1 MVIRSVLP
9 SLGSSQRQ
17 ILYFGQRRDYKGDE
31 VSPSVVLRLSNCLQS
46 WNVTL
51 LSQSISIWRASA
63 PYSYTVCY
71 CINCTVCTV
80 FIYCIQYCTLTW
92 YELRFIN
99 DLARKRTVYTVHTVY
114 TVYTVQY
121 IDMIDVLFTKL
132 RWCAPISEHLHL
144 ARKRTVY
151 IQYIQYIL
159 YILYTVYILYCIYC
173 IYCTVNEYRDDAG
186 EKTVL
191 GEWRTVYIVLYM
203 WSPGAPP
210 VMKAGCLS
218 THAKSVLFL

>member
-1 MVIRSVLP
+1 MVIRSALP

-17 ILYFGQRRDYKGDE
+17 ILYFGQRRDYKGDG

-99 DLARKRTVYTVHTVY
+99 DLARKRTVCTYTVY
-114 TVYTVQY
+114 TVYILY
-121 IDMIDVLFTKL
+121 IYMANVLFTKL
-132 RWCAPISEHLHL
+132 RWVFPKMPQDALKTSLICFQNAANHSKFSSL
-144 ARKRTVY
+144 RKSKVYVHDTTLRSQNAEQLRENGWLRCSRTPQSFKTGIFY
-151 IQYIQYIL
+151 IG
-159 YILYTVYILYCIYC
+159 V
-173 IYCTVNEYRDDAG
+173 
-186 EKTVL
+186 
-191 GEWRTVYIVLYM
+191 
-203 WSPGAPP
+203 WS
-210 VMKAGCLS
+210 LEFWS
-218 THAKSVLFL
+218 S